1 MGRPTA
7 VNPLEQAGT
16 RGRPGLVAFYALSA
30 VAGLGGT
37 WFYNLRARSLPG
49 GFPVGYFRAWFAN
62 PAASSAAV
70 DLLTVFGVSGVFM
83 VVEGRRV
90 GMKAPWAYPVL
101 ALPSALAF
109 TFPLFLLHREL
120 LLHPFATR
128 QQKVAAVA
136 GPGR

>member
-1 MGRPTA
+1 MSTPPAVSPTIRP
-7 VNPLEQAGT
+7 GD
-16 RGRPGLVAFYALSA
+16 RGRPVLVAVYAVSA
-30 VAGLGGT
+30 LAGLGGT

-62 PAASSAAV
+62 PASSSAAV
-70 DLLTVFGVSGVFM
+70 DLLSVFAVSGIFM

-109 TFPLFLLHREL
+109 TFPLYLLIREL
-120 LLHPFATR
+120 HLHPM
-128 QQKVAAVA
+128 VARRWKA
-136 GPGR
+136 GR

>member
-1 MGRPTA
+1 MGKSTA
-7 VNPLEQAGT
+7 VNPLEQGGA

-83 VVEGRRV
+83 VVEGHRV

-120 LLHPFATR
+120 RLHPFATR
-128 QQKVAAVA
+128 RHKAASVAR
-136 GPGR
+136 PGQ